1 MKKHNT
7 LLTILLL
14 STLLIISPLLST
26 SIYASTVNNEN
37 CINRY
42 YSNTTFYYNGNIIT
56 VDDNNPSVQGVLT
69 GDGKIIGTGSIF
81 SLLRYI
87 KSDTKFV
94 NLHGKTML
102 PGFVDAHSHIST
114 VGQYDDYSAA
124 IGITSIDEFISI
136 GQTNFKNWY
145 NNSVNNGTYEDGDWY
160 VGNGYDNT
168 QLPNEKHPTADDL
181 DKISTEIPICIIHT
195 SGHMAVVNH
204 KALEIL
210 NYTKDSPMLNQFEEY
225 IKLDDNG
232 NPKGL
237 IQENAFFRL
246 YQNPN
251 ILYDVTKTNTK
262 DNVTRLKDAC
272 NTYAS
277 YGITTAQD
285 GAGSTLPSTIKIMNA
300 DGDTP
305 LIDLVHY
312 DEEKKVLTPSKD
324 SKFEN
329 GYKVGGVKMIL
340 DGSPQGKT
348 AWLKQPYYV
357 VPEGKPADYCGYPSK
372 TDEEVYNTLVS
383 CLKNGYQI
391 LAHTNGSAA
400 IEQFITQFEKAKND
414 TGITTDIRPVL
425 IHAQT
430 ITENQLD
437 RCSQLGINT
446 SFFCDHVYYWG
457 DYYLSSILGPEKGNK
472 ISPIASALQRGIN
485 VTIHQDS
492 PIVPPNML
500 FSIHN
505 AVNRIT
511 RNGILLGAENRISV
525 MDAIKLV
532 TINSAYQSFEENTRG
547 SITKGKA
554 ADFVIL
560 DKNPLTVDKS
570 TIKDIKVLNTI
581 KNDKVIYS
589 YNSNNNI

>member
-26 SIYASTVNNEN
+26 SIYASTINSKNRTNE
-37 CINRY
+37 Y
-42 YSNTTFYYNGNIIT
+42 YSNTTYYYNGNIIT
-56 VDDNNPSVQGVLT
+56 VDDNNPSVKGVLT

-81 SLLRYI
+81 CLLKYI
-87 KSDTKFV
+87 NHHTKFV

-114 VGQYDDYSAA
+114 VGQYDNYSAD
-124 IGITSIDEFISI
+124 IGITSIDQFIKI
-136 GQTNFKNWY
+136 GQTNFKSWY

-168 QLPNEKHPTADDL
+168 QLPDEKHPTADDL

-210 NYTKDSPMLNQFEEY
+210 NYTKDSPMLNQFEGY
-225 IKLDDNG
+225 IKLDNNG
-232 NPKGL
+232 NPTGL
-237 IQENAFFRL
+237 IQENALFRL
-246 YQNPN
+246 YLNPN
-251 ILYDVTKTNTK
+251 ILYDITKTNTK
-262 DNVTRLKDAC
+262 KNVL
-272 NTYAS
+272 NS
-277 YGITTAQD
+277 
-285 GAGSTLPSTIKIMNA
+285 
-300 DGDTP
+300 
-305 LIDLVHY
+305 
-312 DEEKKVLTPSKD
+312 SKD

-329 GYKVGGVKMIL
+329 GYKIGGVKMIL

-348 AWLKQPYYV
+348 AWLKDPYYV

-372 TDEEVYNTLVS
+372 TDEEVYNTLVI
-383 CLKNGYQI
+383 CLKNGYQV

-400 IEQFITQFEKAKND
+400 IEQFITQFEKAKKD

-430 ITENQLD
+430 ITESQLD
-437 RCSQLGINT
+437 KCSQLGINT

-472 ISPIASALQRGIN
+472 ISPLASALQKNIN
-485 VTIHQDS
+485 VTMHQDS

-505 AVNRIT
+505 AVNRRT
-511 RNGILLGAENRISV
+511 RNDILLGSENRISV

-560 DKNPLTVDKS
+560 DKNPLAVDKS
-570 TIKDIKVLNTI
+570 TIKDIKVLKTI

-589 YNSNNNI
+589 YN

>member
-1 MKKHNT
+1 MKKRNT
-7 LLTILLL
+7 LLTILFLF
-14 STLLIISPLLST
+14 TLLTISSLLNRYT
-26 SIYASTVNNEN
+26 YAYP
-37 CINRY
+37 ININSCTNKY
-42 YSNTTFYYNGNIIT
+42 YSNTTYYYNGNIIT
-56 VDDNNPSVQGVLT
+56 MDDNNPFVEGVLT
-69 GDGKIIGTGSIF
+69 RNGKIMGTGNIF
-81 SLLRYI
+81 SLFEYLTPY
-87 KSDTKFV
+87 TKFI
-94 NLHGKTML
+94 NLNGNTML

-114 VGQYDDYSAA
+114 VGQYDSYSADM
-124 IGITSIDEFISI
+124 GITSIDEFIKI
-136 GQTNFKNWY
+136 GQDNFKTWY
-145 NNSVNNGTYEDGDWY
+145 SNSVNNGTYENGDWY

-181 DKISTEIPICIIHT
+181 DKISEEVPICIIHT

-204 KALEIL
+204 KGLEIL
-210 NYTKDSPMLNQFEEY
+210 NYTKDSPMLNQLKKY
-225 IKLDDNG
+225 IKLDNNG
-232 NPKGL
+232 NPTGL

-246 YQNPN
+246 YLNPN
-251 ILYDVTKTNTK
+251 ILYDATKTNTK

-285 GAGSTLPSTIKIMNA
+285 GSGSTLPSTIKTINEN
-300 DGDTP
+300 GDTP
-305 LIDLVHY
+305 LIDLIHY
-312 DEEKKVLTPSKD
+312 DEIKNIPAPSKY
-324 SKFEN
+324 SKFQN
-329 GYKVGGVKMIL
+329 RYKVGGVKIIL

-348 AWLKQPYYV
+348 AWLKDPYYV
-357 VPEGKPADYCGYPSK
+357 IPEGKPADYCGYPSK

-383 CLKNGYQI
+383 CLKHGYQV

-430 ITENQLD
+430 ITENQLN

-472 ISPIASALQRGIN
+472 ISPIASALRRNIN
-485 VTIHQDS
+485 VTMHQDS

-505 AVNRIT
+505 AVNRRT
-511 RNGILLGAENRISV
+511 RNGVLLGGENRISV

-547 SITKGKA
+547 SITKGKI

-570 TIKDIKVLNTI
+570 TIKDIKILKTI
-581 KNDKVIYS
+581 KNDKVVYS
-589 YNSNNNI
+589 YN